1 MKLHHKEEKMKI
13 VKTIQE
19 VREQV
24 RAWRTEGLTVGFVP
38 TMGYLHEGHQSL
50 IYRADSEND
59 RVVVSIFINPLQFE
73 EKTDLETYPVD
84 LEQDKEICASAGA
97 DLIFHPDG
105 QEMYGSDFCSF
116 VDMEGLTDTLCGKS
130 RPGHFRG
137 VCTVV
142 MKLFNIVKPDRAY
155 FGQKDAQQVAVIQ
168 RMVQDLNMDLE
179 IVPCETVREDDGLA
193 KSSRNVRLNPE
204 ERKASGI
211 LHEALLLAEKCLNAG
226 VRASDEIEQSIRDTI
241 QTEKLARL
249 DYAEIVDLQTLKPV
263 THVQSPALVAA
274 AVYIGNTRL
283 IDNFIYR
290 N

>member
-1 MKLHHKEEKMKI
+1 MKI

-24 RAWRTEGLTVGFVP
+24 RTWRTEGLTVGFVP

-50 IYRADSEND
+50 ILRADGEND
-59 RVVVSIFINPLQFE
+59 RVVVSIFINPLQFG
-73 EKTDLETYPVD
+73 EKEDIESYPVD
-84 LEQDKEICASAGA
+84 LERDREICASAGA
-97 DLIFHPDG
+97 DLIFHPDS
-105 QEMYGSDFCSF
+105 QEMYGRDFCSF
-116 VDMEGLTDTLCGKS
+116 VDMDGLTETLCGKS

-155 FGQKDAQQVAVIQ
+155 FGQKDAQQIAVIQ
-168 RMVQDLNMDLE
+168 RMVRDLNLDLQ
-179 IVPCETVREDDGLA
+179 IVPCETVREADGLA

-204 ERKASGI
+204 ERKASNI
-211 LHEALLLAEKCLNAG
+211 LHEALLLAEKSLDAG
-226 VRASDEIEQSIRDTI
+226 VRASDEIERAIRDTI
-241 QTEKLARL
+241 QGEKLARL

-263 THVQSPALVAA
+263 EVIRAPALVAA